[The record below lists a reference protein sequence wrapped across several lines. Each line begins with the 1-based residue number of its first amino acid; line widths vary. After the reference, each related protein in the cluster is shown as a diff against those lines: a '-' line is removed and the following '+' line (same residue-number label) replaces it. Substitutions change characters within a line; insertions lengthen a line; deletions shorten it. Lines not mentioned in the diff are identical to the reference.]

1 MALKDWFKSP
11 IRSLVG
17 LAKRGVSLA
26 SPDILKLFGLMPNV
40 SSGIS
45 VTDRTALESV
55 EFFAGV
61 RNISEDLATLPLFV
75 YRRLDERR
83 RERDPEHPLY
93 PILHDQPNEE
103 QDAVQF
109 IEMLQAWLMI
119 RRNAYAEIR
128 RTNGGRVLE
137 LWPWPSSNVSVRR
150 LKEAGELIYTVNLP
164 AGEVD
169 QVTGL
174 SYSVLPKWKV
184 FHLKAFSLDGVL
196 GESSIGLHAEAIG
209 LALALDRYGAEFFGN
224 DATPG
229 GIYNVPGTL
238 SDVAYERMRKE
249 LEEPSQGLGKRH
261 RIKLLEQG
269 TTWSQVTVQNDKAQF
284 LESKHYSTEQMGRL
298 HRIAPHKIGDLSRA
312 TFSNIEH
319 QGIDYVVSSIRVPA
333 VRWERAILTQ
343 LMTKAERKTH
353 YAEFLLDA
361 LLRADAKSRAD
372 ALAVERQNG
381 IINAD
386 EWRALNNQNAIEDGS
401 GQVYL
406 VNGNMIPVSA
416 AGVPRNP
423 SIEPAPVRALPPPAD
438 EFDAMRVFAPL
449 FRAAADACMG
459 KEAAAVGLEAD
470 RTLRAKG
477 VAAFQARM
485 VDFYARHEAMVTH
498 AFAPIA
504 SAVGE
509 ALRGPTGPDLG
520 EWAEGYARSVATA
533 RQKAALDELVPVLAG
548 SGAEERLKE
557 MVQRWAKDEPARMAQ
572 REAGAMVESL
582 KRYLARQPGLAA

>member
-1 MALKDWFKSP
+1 MALKRWFRAP
-11 IRSLVG
+11 VRSFIGWATRGWSIGDPALARALGLV
-17 LAKRGVSLA
+17 
-26 SPDILKLFGLMPNV
+26 PNV
-40 SSGIS
+40 SSGIA
-45 VTDRTALESV
+45 VTDRSALESV

-61 RNISEDLATLPLFV
+61 RNISEDLATLPLIV
-75 YRRLDERR
+75 YKRLDDRR

-137 LWPWPSSNVSVRR
+137 LWPWPPNQVSVRR
-150 LKEAGELIYTVNLP
+150 IKETRELVYTVNLP
-164 AGEVD
+164 SGEVD
-169 QVTGL
+169 PVTKL
-174 SYSVLPKWKV
+174 SYSVLPKYKV
-184 FHLKAFSLDGVL
+184 FHLKAFALDGII
-196 GESSIGLHAEAIG
+196 GESSIGMHAEAIG
-209 LALALDRYGAEFFGN
+209 LGLALDRYGAEFFGN

-229 GIYNVPGTL
+229 GTYEVPGTL
-238 SDVAYERMRKE
+238 TDIAYERMRKE

-269 TTWSQVTVQNDKAQF
+269 TKFAQITVPNDKAQF
-284 LESKHYSTEQMGRL
+284 LESKRYSTEQMGRL
-298 HRIAPHKIGDLSRA
+298 NRIAPHKIGDLSRS

-333 VRWERAILTQ
+333 VRWERAIQTQ
-343 LMTKAERKTH
+343 LMPKSDQKTH

-361 LLRADAKSRAD
+361 LLRADAKSRAE

-386 EWRALNNQNAIEDGS
+386 EWRAFNNQNEIEDGS
-401 GQVYL
+401 GKVYL
-406 VNGNMIPVSA
+406 VNGNMMPVLQ
-416 AGVPRNP
+416 AGVPRP
-423 SIEPAPVRALPPPAD
+423 VPPARGLPPHAD
-438 EFDAMRVFAPL
+438 EFDAARVFAPL
-449 FRAAADACMG
+449 FMAAAETCLG
-459 KEAAAVGLEAD
+459 KEAAAVGLEAE
-470 RTLRAKG
+470 RALKAKG
-477 VAAFQARM
+477 VAGFQARIA
-485 VDFYARHEAMVTH
+485 DFYARHETTVVR

-520 EWAEGYARSVATA
+520 EWAENYARSVAVA
-533 RQKAALDELVPVLAG
+533 RQKAALDELVPVLAASG
-548 SGAEERLKE
+548 SAERLKE
-557 MVQRWAKDEPARMAQ
+557 MVQRWAKDEPAKMAA